1 VSRRL
6 VVLGTSVTLPDPA
19 SVTDL
24 AVSFQQQGGQL
35 ADLQTTLQ
43 SLTRPDA
50 WGDWTGLAADAFG
63 QTIGQL
69 PAELGDARDAYDDVA
84 SALRQYAGQLE
95 PVINSLISLSYQAED
110 AEGTLA
116 AVQDARSRA
125 IATGH
130 NPVTTGWDARLTDAT
145 EAVSA
150 LRGQLNRLLAELTAL
165 AATCTKRIKAAEPR
179 TAGKSLFGELESDFV
194 RDVADPMARAAK
206 EAFKLDMEA
215 VKLGAEAAGLE
226 VIGAA
231 AMFEALW
238 VHPVTNLF
246 HDVTGHLDAEKLGLI
261 LGDVAGVLGIV
272 ALLPIPGVDVVAG
285 LAALA
290 IGGVGAGLD
299 WWAAAHHEE
308 GASYLQA
315 GLATVSV
322 ALTGVGM
329 VAKAGAGAVDAAG
342 DLDDGADAA
351 KSGGQLWAAGLKR
364 TFTPAGIEDS
374 IRNEQIDKDL
384 AEGDAPTGVRGFGQA
399 LFDNVRDKT
408 IETFTVPSGDDA
420 SSPAAVTMVRVGW
433 ATDRLNDVTNTV
445 QDIEG
450 DKTESLVP

>member
-1 VSRRL
+1 
-6 VVLGTSVTLPDPA
+6 
-19 SVTDL
+19 
-24 AVSFQQQGGQL
+24 
-35 ADLQTTLQ
+35 
-43 SLTRPDA
+43 
-50 WGDWTGLAADAFG
+50 
-63 QTIGQL
+63 
-69 PAELGDARDAYDDVA
+69 
-84 SALRQYAGQLE
+84 
-95 PVINSLISLSYQAED
+95 
-110 AEGTLA
+110 
-116 AVQDARSRA
+116 
-125 IATGH
+125 
-130 NPVTTGWDARLTDAT
+130 
-145 EAVSA
+145 
-150 LRGQLNRLLAELTAL
+150 
-165 AATCTKRIKAAEPR
+165 
-179 TAGKSLFGELESDFV
+179 
-194 RDVADPMARAAK
+194 M
-206 EAFKLDMEA
+206 
-215 VKLGAEAAGLE
+215 
-226 VIGAA
+226 
-231 AMFEALW
+231 
-238 VHPVTNLF
+238 
-246 HDVTGHLDAEKLGLI
+246 
-261 LGDVAGVLGIV
+261 
-272 ALLPIPGVDVVAG
+272 VAG